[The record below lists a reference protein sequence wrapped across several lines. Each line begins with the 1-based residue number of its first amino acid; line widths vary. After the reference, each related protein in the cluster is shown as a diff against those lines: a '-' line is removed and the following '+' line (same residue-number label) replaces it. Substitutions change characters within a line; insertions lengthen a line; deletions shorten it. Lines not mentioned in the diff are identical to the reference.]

1 VRVERATASSDRTSH
16 NRVVVVAV
24 VAAPFIEPVDGSVGR
39 PAGRTTAHARHAGA
53 SPLGP
58 PAGRR
63 RSLGTVPE

>member
-1 VRVERATASSDRTSH
+1 MRVERATASSDRTSH